1 MDSTCYPLI
10 VCYPIFQLN
19 PEGLCPTARAFQTD
33 IHGPYLVG
41 GGWIGACAHR
51 SLRSPACRRLAVAM
65 RAAATGAGGRGGL
78 TFSSSVCVWPPHPPA
93 LSVVCG
99 SGLVASLVTAV
110 LEAATPRLA
119 ALLAEAWRSEEDQGQ
134 DVVEPKCV
142 SRGSDCGFEIVT
154 SVTRRQGRG
163 RG

>member
-1 MDSTCYPLI
+1 
-10 VCYPIFQLN
+10 
-19 PEGLCPTARAFQTD
+19 
-33 IHGPYLVG
+33 
-41 GGWIGACAHR
+41 
-51 SLRSPACRRLAVAM
+51 M
-65 RAAATGAGGRGGL
+65 RTGAFGPLPAVGWLWPCGRQQLVLGGRGGL

-119 ALLAEAWRSEEDQGQ
+119 ALLAPAWRSEEDQGQ

-142 SRGSDCGFEIVT
+142 CRGSDCGFEIVT

>member
-1 MDSTCYPLI
+1 MNTSVYTCYPI
-10 VCYPIFQLN
+10 KVCYSIFQLDFVRRQG
-19 PEGLCPTARAFQTD
+19 PSRQTFTVHIWWAGAGLT
-33 IHGPYLVG
+33 H
-41 GGWIGACAHR
+41 AHR
-51 SLRSPACRRLAVAM
+51 RLRSPACRRLAVAM